1 MQLDHPTLPKT
12 GAETCMMFQ
21 SICAVKGVKAYGMKE
36 GKFGLALIRATGTA
50 AGVFTQNL
58 VRAAPIE
65 LMRKQIKKGTMDAV
79 IVNSGCANAYTG
91 KRGYRDA
98 VEMTVFAGSA
108 LDIDPEEVGVASTG
122 VIGRYLDL
130 PLIQRQCQTVAQ
142 KIDHTAEAEKRAAEA
157 IMTTDTFPKHALVQK
172 ESFTIGGITKG
183 SGMIAPNMGTML
195 AFIYTDAEIGAK
207 KLSQSLRQAT
217 KRTFNR
223 VVVDGDMSTNDIAL
237 CTATGESGRVN
248 PAEFSQALEECCR
261 SLAQQIAADGEGAT
275 KLIEVTVMGAQKEE
289 SAAKVA
295 RTIIE
300 SPLVKTA
307 VYGED
312 PNWGRVVAAAGR
324 AGIEF
329 DPNAVSLWIS
339 DGTQRYP
346 LVRSGE
352 ITADLKMAKK
362 AMHEKKVIFI
372 LDLAKG
378 KAEATAWGCD
388 LTERYVEI
396 NGRYTT

>member
-1 MQLDHPTLPKT
+1 MT
-12 GAETCMMFQ
+12 FR
-21 SICAVKGVKAYGMKE
+21 SICAVKGVKTFGMKE
-36 GKFGLALIRATGTA
+36 GKFGLTLIRAAGTA

-58 VRAAPIE
+58 VKAAPIE
-65 LMRKQIKKGTMDAV
+65 LMREQIKKGTMEAV
-79 IVNSGCANAYTG
+79 IANSGCANAYTG
-91 KRGYRDA
+91 KRGYNDA
-98 VEMTVFAGSA
+98 IEMTTFAGSA
-108 LDIDPEEVGVASTG
+108 LNVDPDQVGVASTG

-130 PLIQRQCQTVAQ
+130 PLIQRQCEEVAR
-142 KIDHTAEAEKRAAEA
+142 KIDRTPEAESLAAEA

-172 ESFTIGGITKG
+172 ETFTIGGITKG

-195 AFIYTDAEIGAK
+195 AFIYTDADIGAK
-207 KLSQSLRQAT
+207 TLSQILKKAT
-217 KRTFNR
+217 KRSFNR

-237 CTATGESGRVN
+237 CTATGESGKVN
-248 PAEFSQALEECCR
+248 PAEFSHALEECCR

-275 KLIEVTVMGAQKEE
+275 KLIEVTIRGAQKEE
-289 SAAKVA
+289 EAAKIA

-339 DGTQRYP
+339 DGNQRYP
-346 LVRSGE
+346 LVKSGE
-352 ITADLKMAKK
+352 IIADLKMAKA
-362 AMHEKKVIFI
+362 AMHGKKVIFV
-372 LDLAKG
+372 LDLARG
-378 KAEATAWGCD
+378 KEEATAWGCD

>member
-1 MQLDHPTLPKT
+1 
-12 GAETCMMFQ
+12 
-21 SICAVKGVKAYGMKE
+21 VKGVKAYGIKE
-36 GKFGLALIRATGTA
+36 GKFGLTIIRASGTA
-50 AGVFTQNL
+50 AGVFTENL
-58 VRAAPIE
+58 VKAPPIE
-65 LMRKQIKKGTMDAV
+65 LMRKQIKKGKMEAV
-79 IVNSGCANAYTG
+79 IANSGCANAYTG
-91 KRGYRDA
+91 KRGYDDA
-98 VEMTVFAGSA
+98 VAMTGYAGSE
-108 LDIDPEEVGVASTG
+108 LGVEPELVGVASTG

-130 PLIQRQCQTVAQ
+130 PLIQRQCKIIAH
-142 KIDHTAEAEKRAAEA
+142 KIDRTTEAENLAAEA

-172 ESFTIGGITKG
+172 EAFSIGGITKG

-195 AFIYTDAEIGAK
+195 AFIYTDADIGAK
-207 KLSQSLRQAT
+207 ALSQSLKQAT
-217 KRTFNR
+217 QRTFNR

-237 CTATGESGRVN
+237 CTATAEAGKVN
-248 PAEFSQALEECCR
+248 HVEFSLALEECCR
-261 SLAQQIAADGEGAT
+261 SLARQIAADGEGAT
-275 KLIEVTVMGAQKEE
+275 KLIEVTVTGAKTEE
-289 SAAKVA
+289 AAAKVA

-329 DPNAVSLWIS
+329 DPNAISLWIS
-339 DGTQRYP
+339 NGTERYP

-352 ITADLKMAKK
+352 IIADLKKAKES
-362 AMHEKKVIFI
+362 MHGKKVFFI
-372 LDLAKG
+372 LDLAAG
-378 KAEATAWGCD
+378 KEEATAWGCD